1 MSAGVGRRGFVG
13 GVAGTAAGFMFGQ
26 APQAPFTV
34 APMSIPELTDWEN
47 HRGLALVDRY
57 PSSDSWDSSRIANAI
72 EDALT
77 RGLGGVLFSARD
89 YDLNVPVVI
98 PPVDGFILQGIRGQT
113 RFTRTANG
121 VTGTAFRMAPPIGTT
136 IKNIVF
142 DGLTFWGGMTNIA
155 DLGTRRARRSGSG
168 ATESEGGAEIVF
180 SDARLRAAISCEG
193 DLAKYWNSAGDDV
206 PNQYGVTRDVYVR
219 NCEFVGLQG
228 LPVFFR
234 GARGVSSVESSRFQ
248 RCLDPGWVYCE
259 DARFEHNLSEYSM
272 DNGCSLSRG
281 CVNVRA
287 VGNTIIAPWF
297 NGIWVGGFRQDPP
310 TGSTPSPKPTFGP
323 RNVVVE
329 SNTITRAGEY
339 GIYGRDSYGRFVLV
353 GNNILDTI
361 PPEGTG
367 ATRGAGIVIDAWSA
381 DEMPL
386 SVTINGNTIDGVAR
400 SCIDVRNARSVTISG
415 NTLRTVGSKTNP
427 DGTIRP
433 GQATQRVGVYVGGLN
448 ALTVVAV
455 VGNTIADQRGAAS
468 AMFFGISIPAGA
480 GARVVEGN
488 AVFGAENGNN
498 LP

>member
-1 MSAGVGRRGFVG
+1 M
-13 GVAGTAAGFMFGQ
+13 
-26 APQAPFTV
+26 
-34 APMSIPELTDWEN
+34 
-47 HRGLALVDRY
+47 
-57 PSSDSWDSSRIANAI
+57 
-72 EDALT
+72 
-77 RGLGGVLFSARD
+77 
-89 YDLNVPVVI
+89 
-98 PPVDGFILQGIRGQT
+98 
-113 RFTRTANG
+113 
-121 VTGTAFRMAPPIGTT
+121 
-136 IKNIVF
+136 
-142 DGLTFWGGMTNIA
+142 
-155 DLGTRRARRSGSG
+155 
-168 ATESEGGAEIVF
+168 
-180 SDARLRAAISCEG
+180 
-193 DLAKYWNSAGDDV
+193 
-206 PNQYGVTRDVYVR
+206 
-219 NCEFVGLQG
+219 
-228 LPVFFR
+228 
-234 GARGVSSVESSRFQ
+234 
-248 RCLDPGWVYCE
+248 
-259 DARFEHNLSEYSM
+259 
-272 DNGCSLSRG
+272 
-281 CVNVRA
+281 
-287 VGNTIIAPWF
+287 
-297 NGIWVGGFRQDPP
+297 
-310 TGSTPSPKPTFGP
+310 
-323 RNVVVE
+323 VE